1 MGFLTPEML
10 QKILKKMTHDM
21 MLRRRLSSV
30 VLTIERWGGGVEDDA
45 RCQTSVMDDRMCQ
58 AIKTFR
64 AICHFF
70 YLIQEDFISVCRL
83 RNENLT

>member
-58 AIKTFR
+58 AIKTFH
-64 AICHFF
+64 IV
-70 YLIQEDFISVCRL
+70 Y
-83 RNENLT
+83 NLYF